1 MKIYFI
7 ESENGTLF
15 SADKKRRFIRLIGK
29 EAFLYLN
36 SDEGKKKRF
45 FKTESENDGGDEI
58 FIEIPPTKIR
68 DARKPERREQYVNDC
83 KKESDI
89 ETIYISDIEVDDD
102 QVSGDEVI
110 HYDEDSVEDIVDKK
124 WDKKSLSLALS
135 SLSEDERFIIEQLII
150 RDKPMK
156 AVELAKILGVSESAV
171 SQRKM
176 TILKKLKKI
185 LKNF

>member
-89 ETIYISDIEVDDD
+89 ETIYISDIEVDDGITGEELIASQD
-102 QVSGDEVI
+102 ESVDTLAIRSLDLKTLKKALSTLSEKEYEVI
-110 HYDEDSVEDIVDKK
+110 EKMFLVPNPMT
-124 WDKKSLSLALS
+124 
-135 SLSEDERFIIEQLII
+135 ER
-150 RDKPMK
+150 
-156 AVELAKILGVSESAV
+156 ELAALLNV
-171 SQRKM
+171 SQPAVHKRKNSAF
-176 TILKKLKKI
+176 KKI
-185 LKNF
+185 KNFFKKN

>member
-58 FIEIPPTKIR
+58 FIEIPPAKIR

-102 QVSGDEVI
+102 QVVGDEVI
-110 HYDEDSVEDIVDKK
+110 HYDEVSVEDIVDKK